1 MSEHLH
7 LSIADFQAQITADEK
22 RLADDKRL
30 VNRLC
35 GKAGIPALYQDAELE
50 SSVSSGIRADEFYGR
65 PLATVM
71 REVLQKRRAANAGP
85 ASVQEIFDALRAGGY
100 LFSTKNDENAKRGL
114 YISLSKNTGTFHK
127 LPNGLY
133 GLLEW
138 YPDAP
143 KQKEVKNGEKAE
155 DKIAKDPDDP
165 FGLNEPDKSEKVE
178 KATAK
183 PR

>member
-1 MSEHLH
+1 VSEHLQ
-7 LSIADFQAQITADEK
+7 LSIADLQAQITADEQ

-35 GKAGIPALYQDAELE
+35 EKAGVPALYQIAESE
-50 SSVSSGIRADEFYGR
+50 TAITAGIRADEFYGR
-65 PLATVM
+65 PLATVI
-71 REVLQKRRAANAGP
+71 REVLQKRRAVNAGP
-85 ASVQEIFDALRAGGY
+85 AAVQDIYDALKSGGY
-100 LFSTKNDENAKRGL
+100 AFNTKNDENAKRGL

-143 KQKEVKNGEKAE
+143 RQRETKNGDKLAQKESEESESEE
-155 DKIAKDPDDP
+155 DRLGLDQP
-165 FGLNEPDKSEKVE
+165 FEEV
-178 KATAK
+178 THAK